1 MLTALGQYDE
11 PLGHGEVTLSGV
23 RLPATA
29 ILAGPGRAFEIAQ
42 GRLGPGRVHHCM
54 RLIGLAEMALEL
66 ACERSTSR
74 VAFGKPIANLGGN
87 RERLARA
94 RIAINQARLLVLHAA
109 WKLDTVGIDG
119 AQSEV
124 SEIKAAVPQMACD
137 VIDLAIQLHGGGG
150 MSEDFPLAA
159 AYAGARS
166 LRLADG
172 PDEVHLGVVARH
184 LLRPYSA
191 RAAAA
196 AGRRRTGNHPHPD
209 PGERP
214 MSRRVLVTGGA
225 SGLGLALTELMV
237 ARGDTVLVVDLAEE
251 RPDTV
256 PEGAAYR
263 RLDVRSQQDWDAA
276 LAWVRETWGG
286 LDMLVNNAGVA
297 TGGRIDVEAISDWE
311 RVVDI
316 NLLGVARGCHTFTP
330 LFKEQRSGHIVNV
343 ASLAGLVHGPGM
355 ASYNATKAG
364 VVAVSETLSF
374 ELGPWD
380 IDVSVICPAFFR
392 TNLHRS
398 FAGKDAA
405 MQEAGMRLITQAKV
419 DAKHIAAI
427 ALKGIDKRKKVI
439 LTDRLGH
446 QAYLSKRFARPA
458 LRPDAHRAGQAPRPS
473 CRRRPGRLRAVSTV
487 AGAAPVREED
497 AFDVERVAN
506 WLREN
511 APGEVGVDGIPE
523 VQQFVG
529 GASNLTYL
537 LRYGGGPDAG
547 GRDLILRRP
556 PTGTKARGAHDMRR
570 EHDIQAALAPV
581 FPAVPRMVAFC
592 GDDDVIGSQFYVM
605 ERLEGTI
612 LRRDVPPELGL
623 DRDGVAAL
631 CRTAIDTL
639 VALHDVDVEAA
650 GLAELDRGDG
660 YVRRQV
666 EGWCG
671 RYRRARTDDVGDF
684 EATMAWIEAHEPADR
699 PHVLIH
705 NDFRFDN
712 LVLDPADPTRIV
724 GVLDWEM
731 ATVGDPLMD
740 LGAALAYWVQADDHP
755 AFLAVRRQPTHTPGM
770 LTRAEVVERYSAA
783 RGLEVT
789 PEQWRFYDV
798 FGAFRLAVI
807 AQQIYYRF
815 HHGQTSNPAY
825 GEFRDVVRFL
835 DQHCAALI
843 AAP

>member
-1 MLTALGQYDE
+1 M
-11 PLGHGEVTLSGV
+11 
-23 RLPATA
+23 
-29 ILAGPGRAFEIAQ
+29 
-42 GRLGPGRVHHCM
+42 
-54 RLIGLAEMALEL
+54 
-66 ACERSTSR
+66 ST
-74 VAFGKPIANLGGN
+74 
-87 RERLARA
+87 
-94 RIAINQARLLVLHAA
+94 
-109 WKLDTVGIDG
+109 
-119 AQSEV
+119 
-124 SEIKAAVPQMACD
+124 
-137 VIDLAIQLHGGGG
+137 
-150 MSEDFPLAA
+150 
-159 AYAGARS
+159 
-166 LRLADG
+166 
-172 PDEVHLGVVARH
+172 
-184 LLRPYSA
+184 
-191 RAAAA
+191 
-196 AGRRRTGNHPHPD
+196 
-209 PGERP
+209 
-214 MSRRVLVTGGA
+214 RVLVTGGA

-237 ARGDTVLVVDLAEE
+237 ARGDTVLVVDLADD

-276 LAWVRETWGG
+276 LAWVRESWGG

-297 TGGRIDVEAISDWE
+297 TGGRIDVEAID
-311 RVVDI
+311 R
-316 NLLGVARGCHTFTP
+316 LGAGRRHQPARRRPRLPHVHAPVQGAAQRPHRQRRLARRPRAPAPGWRATTP
-330 LFKEQRSGHIVNV
+330 PRPASSPSARRCASSWAVGHR
-343 ASLAGLVHGPGM
+343 
-355 ASYNATKAG
+355 
-364 VVAVSETLSF
+364 
-374 ELGPWD
+374 
-380 IDVSVICPAFFR
+380 VSVVCPTFFR
-392 TNLHRS
+392 TNLHHS

-419 DAKHIAAI
+419 DATHIAAI
-427 ALKGIDKRKKVI
+427 VLKGVDARKRVI

-446 QAYLSKRFARPA
+446 QAYLLEAVRPA
-458 LRPDAHRAGQAPRPS
+458 PLRPDADRAGQAARP
-473 CRRRPGRLRAVSTV
+473 PGRGRPRGPRAVSQV
-487 AGAAPVREED
+487 AGTAPVRAED
-497 AFDVERVAN
+497 AFDVTRVAT

-511 APGEVGVDGIPE
+511 APGEAGIDGSPE

-537 LRYGGGPDAG
+537 LRYAGRSGVRRSRPDPAT
-547 GRDLILRRP
+547 P

-581 FPAVPRMVAFC
+581 FPAVAEMVAFC
-592 GDDDVIGSQFYVM
+592 ADEDVVGSQFYVM
-605 ERLEGTI
+605 ERIEGTI

-623 DRDGVAAL
+623 GRDGVAAL

-639 VALHDVDVEAA
+639 VALHDVDVAAA
-650 GLAELDRGDG
+650 GLAGLDRGDG

-684 EATMAWIEAHEPADR
+684 EATMAWIVAHEPADR

-825 GEFRDVVRFL
+825 GEFREVVRFL
-835 DQHCAALI
+835 DHHCTTLI
-843 AAP
+843 GDS

>member
-1 MLTALGQYDE
+1 
-11 PLGHGEVTLSGV
+11 
-23 RLPATA
+23 
-29 ILAGPGRAFEIAQ
+29 
-42 GRLGPGRVHHCM
+42 
-54 RLIGLAEMALEL
+54 
-66 ACERSTSR
+66 
-74 VAFGKPIANLGGN
+74 
-87 RERLARA
+87 
-94 RIAINQARLLVLHAA
+94 
-109 WKLDTVGIDG
+109 
-119 AQSEV
+119 
-124 SEIKAAVPQMACD
+124 
-137 VIDLAIQLHGGGG
+137 
-150 MSEDFPLAA
+150 
-159 AYAGARS
+159 
-166 LRLADG
+166 
-172 PDEVHLGVVARH
+172 
-184 LLRPYSA
+184 
-191 RAAAA
+191 
-196 AGRRRTGNHPHPD
+196 
-209 PGERP
+209 

-364 VVAVSETLSF
+364 VVALSETLSF

-427 ALKGIDKRKKVI
+427 ALKGIDTRQQHHP
-439 LTDRLGH
+439 DRAPRPPGLPL
-446 QAYLSKRFARPA
+446 QALRPPA

-487 AGAAPVREED
+487 AGAAPVRDED

-671 RYRRARTDDVGDF
+671 RFRRARTDDVGDF
-684 EATMAWIEAHEPADR
+684 EATMAWIEAHEPAGPTAR
-699 PHVLIH
+699 
-705 NDFRFDN
+705 
-712 LVLDPADPTRIV
+712 ADPQRLPVRQPRARPRTTRPRIV

-835 DQHCAALI
+835 DQHCTALI